1 MATKTL
7 WIGLVGLRP
16 RKGNDSLGDAR
27 GAFVRFLALA
37 TDETEYKREMHAALD
52 EFRFDFDEVSEVE
65 RYRQF
70 VGREGADGE
79 LAELARKVSADG
91 YSRFG
96 EFFPYEADDA

>member
-37 TDETEYKREMHAALD
+37 TDETDYQKEMHAALD
-52 EFRFDFDEVSEVE
+52 EFKFDFDEVSEVE
-65 RYRQF
+65 PYRQF
-70 VGREGADGE
+70 VSREGSD
-79 LAELARKVSADG
+79 AEVAEVARKVSADG

-96 EFFPYEADDA
+96 EFFLYEADDA